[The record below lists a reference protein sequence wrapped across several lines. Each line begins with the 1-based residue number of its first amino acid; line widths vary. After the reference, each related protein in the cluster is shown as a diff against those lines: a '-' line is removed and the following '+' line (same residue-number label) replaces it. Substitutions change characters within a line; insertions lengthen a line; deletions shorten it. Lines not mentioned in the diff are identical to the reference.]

1 MGGREKRGERESK
14 EEREEGRR
22 KRRGR
27 REERVGGRREGEGY
41 MLVQLLLK

>member
-1 MGGREKRGERESK
+1 MWNERYHL

-27 REERVGGRREGEGY
+27 RRGEEKRECGDVFRLS
-41 MLVQLLLK
+41 LV